1 MIETINNKGTTYT
14 IGGDNYSGQWILPL
28 KSDYIVAGE
37 TFGGNVSRTYDISSW
52 LPDDGYDY
60 DVQFSGYIRTGST
73 SGNGASVD
81 IITDTGTLIID
92 RENTR
97 SSSNHIGAGG
107 GILRIPADNKVIT
120 VKNYATAA
128 TGNCGLDINMIR
140 RVGKQAELTSGYI
153 DKVQYSTTTTT
164 TIRYYAWTN
173 VENSPETVYTRTAS
187 TTLETD
193 VYYKE
198 DDEFEVLNKIGNY
211 YINISSIINSTLKI
225 NVNASESTTYN
236 YTRDTSKDETII
248 DTSTSTQ
255 TTPFGGSNFDGSF
268 TWLANESQVE
278 IGGSNFTMA
287 ANSYN
292 TFSLPFLPND
302 GYDYELIV
310 SGSFNTG
317 SKSGNVVSANIFGGT
332 VNSTNAPNSGFRLCR
347 QVTRTN
353 SSENCAGSGIVVIPA
368 NDRNI
373 TVWNLDGNAKSGVC
387 SLNANAYRRI
397 GKNV

>member
-14 IGGDNYSGQWILPL
+14 IGGDNYYGQWILPI
-28 KSDYIVAGE
+28 KSDNIFTD
-37 TFGGNVSRTYDISSW
+37 TFGGNVSKTYDISSW
-52 LPDDGYDY
+52 LPDDNYDY
-60 DVQFSGYIRTGST
+60 DIQISGYVRTGST
-73 SGNGASVD
+73 SGYAASVD
-81 IITDTGTLIID
+81 IITDTGVLKIA

-107 GILRIPADNKVIT
+107 GILRIPADNRIIT
-120 VKNYATAA
+120 VKNYDTHT
-128 TGNCGLDINMIR
+128 TGTCGASISMIR

-153 DKVQYSTTTTT
+153 DSVSITTTT

-173 VENSPETVYTRTAS
+173 NENSPETVYTRTAS

-211 YINISSIINSTLKI
+211 YINISSIINSTLGI
-225 NVNASESTTYN
+225 NVIASESTTYDYTREYD
-236 YTRDTSKDETII
+236 YTRDTSKDETN
-248 DTSTSTQ
+248 SQ
-255 TTPFGGSNFDGSF
+255 TTSFGGSNFDGSF
-268 TWLANESQVE
+268 TWLADESQVE

-332 VNSTNAPNSGFRLCR
+332 VNSTNAPNAGFRLGR

-373 TVWNLDGNAKSGVC
+373 TVWNPDGNAKSGGC
-387 SLNANAYRRI
+387 YFNANAYRRI
-397 GKNV
+397 GKNE

>member
-14 IGGDNYSGQWILPL
+14 IGGDNYYGQWVLPL
-28 KSDYIVAGE
+28 KSDNIFTD
-37 TFGGNVSRTYDISSW
+37 TFGGNASKTYDISSW
-52 LPDDGYDY
+52 LPDDNYDY
-60 DVQFSGYIRTGST
+60 DIQISGYVRTGSK
-73 SGNGASVD
+73 SGYAASVD
-81 IITDTGTLIID
+81 IITDTGVLKIA

-107 GILRIPADNKVIT
+107 GILRIPADNRIIT
-120 VKNYATAA
+120 VKNYDTHT
-128 TGNCGLDINMIR
+128 TGTCGASISMIR

-164 TIRYYAWTN
+164 TTRYYYAWTN
-173 VENSPETVYTRTAS
+173 VENSPETVYTRHTS
-187 TTLETD
+187 LD
-193 VYYKE
+193 PGNCYKKVNN
-198 DDEFEVLNKIGNY
+198 EFANLGEIGGA
-211 YINISSIINSTLKI
+211 YIDSIYVIDNTLKI
-225 NVNASESTTYN
+225 TNVFDASYTYSRN
-236 YTRDTSKDETII
+236 TSKDETI
-248 DTSTSTQ
+248 TQTNTQ
-255 TTPFGGSNFDGSF
+255 TTSFGGSNFDGSF
-268 TWLANESQVE
+268 TWLADESQVE
-278 IGGSNFTMA
+278 ISGSTFTMA

-292 TFSLPFLPND
+292 TYSLPFLPND

-317 SKSGNVVSANIFGGT
+317 SKSGNVVNANIFGGT
-332 VNSTNAPNSGFRLCR
+332 VNSSNAPNAGFRLGR

-373 TVWNLDGNAKSGVC
+373 TVWNPDSNAKSGDC
-387 SLNANAYRRI
+387 YFNANAYRRI